1 MDIALI
7 EICGQGDNKD
17 YNNGFGT
24 TFDISGGLRAWI
36 LKKTRKHYENFPTL
50 SYAYISAVFK
60 KFGHNVTYYQN
71 TIPDKCTLALIN
83 GTAIRFQEE
92 QNTIEMVKRTKN
104 YPIGVF
110 GALPSI
116 LPELYS
122 AADFV
127 ICGEPECIAQEI
139 ASTETI
145 PSGILSYSYID
156 DLNALPFPDWS
167 IYNIQKF
174 SYAPLLPGKPFTFI
188 QKSRGCPFQC
198 SYCPH
203 NPLKEYRNRNID
215 NVMNEIL
222 YLKNRY
228 QIHTLHF
235 RDSCFML
242 TDKEIRFFHEF
253 LQKEKIK
260 IHWGMET
267 RIDLLNKDKIDFLY
281 ETGLRAIKVGIENAS
296 LTTLQKHQR
305 NFNSFAH
312 AKELIHHC
320 RKKGIRTNACYILGF
335 PEEKLA
341 DVKQTIKLAQEIH
354 SSFCNFFIL
363 TPLPGTDFESDAKLN
378 IIDTNWEHRDNFH
391 LIFEHDHFTAEE
403 LKKIQSR
410 AICRYYFRPRWLG
423 GHILERLRTLKKH

>member
-7 EICGQGDNKD
+7 EINRSGDNKD

-24 TFDISGGLRAWI
+24 TFDISGSLQALI

-50 SYAYISAVFK
+50 SYAYISAGFK
-60 KFGHNVTYYQN
+60 KYGHNVTYYQN
-71 TIPDKCTLALIN
+71 TIPDKCSLALIN

-92 QNTIEMVKRTKN
+92 QSVIQTINQNKK

-110 GALPSI
+110 GSLPTI
-116 LPELYS
+116 HPELYS
-122 AADFV
+122 TANFL
-127 ICGEPECIAQEI
+127 IRGEPENIVENI
-139 ASTETI
+139 ASTAVI
-145 PSGILSYSYID
+145 PSGILPYTYAG
-156 DLNALPFPDWS
+156 DLNSLSFPDWD
-167 IYNIQKF
+167 IYNIRQF
-174 SYAPLLPGKPFTFI
+174 SYAPLLPGKPFAFI

-203 NPLKEYRNRNID
+203 NPLKEYRKIE
-215 NVMNEIL
+215 NVMEEIR

-228 QIHTLHF
+228 HIHTLHF
-235 RDSCFML
+235 KDSCFML
-242 TDKEIRFFHEF
+242 TDNEMTFFHDF

-267 RIDLLNKDKIDFLY
+267 RIDLLDKDKIDFLY

-305 NFNSFAH
+305 NFDSFAH

-391 LIFEHDHFTAEE
+391 LVFKHPHFTNEE
-403 LKKIQSR
+403 LKKIQSD
-410 AICRYYFRPRWLG
+410 AICRYYFRPRWLS
-423 GHILERLRTLKKH
+423 GHIMERLKTLIYR